1 MKKLLILLFIS
12 CCFIDSFG
20 NHLKGGFFTYEYL
33 GPGQNNPTFLRYR
46 VRLTIYMDCIAMGGQ
61 INNPINFSFFDA
73 GTNQLF
79 QNVSVPISQQYDLHK
94 GHDNPCINGNQAQC
108 YYKIVVYN
116 LPSIELPPNQA
127 GYTVSYQRCC
137 RIAGIN
143 NIAGNSNSVGNTYSI
158 TIPGGANQQNSS
170 AVFAVNDTAVVCANS
185 SIQIPFSAT
194 DPNSDSLSY
203 FFCAAWDGA
212 DQNVPA
218 PNTANAPPYGTI
230 PYATG
235 FSGAF
240 PLGNQVTINPVTGLI
255 SGIAPAPG
263 EYVITVC
270 VNEYKNGVLIAT
282 TRKELHVKV
291 GDCDVVDAT
300 LPASF
305 PVCDN
310 FTQFFQNLSPA
321 NSLVT
326 GYLWSFGDNTTS
338 TQATPTHTY
347 SDTGTYR
354 VKLIVNPGGECQD
367 SAFALAYVYPGFFPG
382 FTINGICVNKPTQFL
397 DTTRTLYGFVNS
409 WRWNF
414 GDATTNADTS
424 RLQNPVYTYGQTGVK
439 NVRFIVTSN
448 KGCIDTVDKD
458 ITIMDKPPLNVQPR
472 DTLICNGATV
482 QLGAIG
488 NGNFSWT
495 GPNIISNGNTA
506 SPTVAPNT
514 TSNYYVTLDDQ
525 GCINTDSMRVRVV
538 NFVTLQAMQ
547 DTTICATDSVRLRVS
562 SNGLHYAWTN
572 ASTLN
577 NPNSANPT
585 ALPTSTPTTY
595 QVTARIDHCIA
606 TDDVTVT
613 LVPYPVANAGPD
625 TTICYDTD
633 GQLRGSMVGSSFT
646 WTPASTLTNANTL
659 NPLASPLDTTA
670 YVLSVTDIL
679 GCPKPRRDTVIVYV
693 LPKILAFAG
702 KDTAVVV
709 GQQLQFNASGG
720 VSYFWTPA
728 TGLNRTDIPNPMG
741 VYNGSQ
747 DSIRYKVV
755 MSNTAG
761 CLDSAYVTVRVFR
774 TNPQIF
780 VPTAFTPNGDG
791 KNDYVRP
798 IPVGITHMDYFR
810 IYNRWGQLV
819 YSSTD
824 TEGPGWDGKIKGKE
838 QATATFVWIVRGTD
852 FTGKVVFAKGTVTLI
867 R

>member
-1 MKKLLILLFIS
+1 MKKILILLFT
-12 CCFIDSFG
+12 CLCFIDSFA

-33 GPGQNNPTFLRYR
+33 GPGQNNPTYLRYR
-46 VRLTIYMDCIAMGGQ
+46 VTLTVYMECNATPLQ
-61 INNPINFSFFDA
+61 INNPINFTFFDA
-73 GTNQLF
+73 ATNQLF
-79 QNVSVPISQQYDLHK
+79 QNVSVAISQQYNLQK
-94 GHDNPCINGNQAQC
+94 GYDNPCINGNQAQC
-108 YYKIVVYN
+108 YYKIVVYT
-116 LPSIELPPNQA
+116 LASIELPPNQA

-137 RIAGIN
+137 RIAGIS
-143 NIAGNSNSVGNTYSI
+143 NIAGNSSTVGNTYSVN
-158 TIPGGANQQNSS
+158 IPGGANQQNSS
-170 AVFAVNDTAVVCANS
+170 AVFLVNDTAVVCSNS
-185 SIQIPFSAT
+185 TIQIPFSAT
-194 DPNSDSLSY
+194 DPNGDSLSY

-212 DQNVPA
+212 DQTTSA
-218 PNTANAPPYGTI
+218 PTTAAVPPYGTI
-230 PYATG
+230 PYAVG

-291 GDCDVVDAT
+291 GDCDVVDAS

-321 NSLVT
+321 NPLVT
-326 GYLWSFGDNTTS
+326 SYLWNFGDNTTS
-338 TQATPTHTY
+338 TQATPIHTY
-347 SDTGTYR
+347 SDTGTYL

-367 SAFALAYVYPGFFPG
+367 SATALALVYPGFFPG
-382 FTINGICVNKPTQFL
+382 FTFNGICVNRPTQFL
-397 DTTRTLYGFVNS
+397 DTSRTLYGFINS

-414 GDATTNADTS
+414 GDLTTNADTS
-424 RLQNPVYTYGQTGVK
+424 RLQNPVYTYGQTGTKTVQ
-439 NVRFIVTSN
+439 FIVTSN

-458 ITIMDKPPLNVQPR
+458 ITIMDKPPLNVLPK
-472 DTLICNGATV
+472 DTLICNGASV

-495 GPNIISNGNTA
+495 GPNIISNGNTPN
-506 SPTVAPNT
+506 PTVAPTT
-514 TSNYYVTLDDQ
+514 TSNYYVTLNDQ
-525 GCINTDSMRVRVV
+525 GCINTDSMQVRVV

-547 DTTICATDSVRLRVS
+547 DTTICATDSVQLRVS
-562 SNGLHYAWTN
+562 SNGLYYTWTN
-572 ASTLN
+572 AGTLN
-577 NPNSANPT
+577 NPNLANPI
-585 ALPTSTPTTY
+585 ALPTNNPTTY

-606 TDDVTVT
+606 VDDITVT

-625 TTICYDTD
+625 TIICYDTD
-633 GQLRGSMVGSSFT
+633 AQLQGSMTGSAFT
-646 WTPASTLTNANTL
+646 WSPVSTLTNSNTL
-659 NPLASPLDTTA
+659 NPIASPLDTTA

-679 GCPKPRRDTVIVYV
+679 GCPKPKRDTAIVYV

-702 KDTAVVV
+702 EDTAVVV
-709 GQQLQFNASGG
+709 GQSLQFNASGG

-728 TGLNRTDIPNPMG
+728 TGLNRNNISNPIG
-741 VYNGSQ
+741 IYNGSQ
-747 DSIRYKVV
+747 DSIRYKVFV
-755 MSNTAG
+755 SNTAG
-761 CLDSAYVTVRVFR
+761 CIDSAYVTVRVFR

-798 IPVGITHMDYFR
+798 IPVGITRMDYFR

-819 YSSTD
+819 YSSTN
-824 TEGPGWDGKIKGKE
+824 TETPGWDGKINGKE